1 MWALREGSGY
11 ISLVLKGLMEDFSLG
26 DYIDLGINDDV
37 FLSIVMLMCTVFMYV
52 TGFVKRGLVFHTHKP
67 YQIQRFII

>member
-26 DYIDLGINDDV
+26 DLGINDDV

-52 TGFVKRGLVFHTHKP
+52 TRFVKRGLVFHTHQP